1 MTVSDQIIAVLDS
14 LCVKFGIVIDWT
26 QENVLPYVMEIAKK
40 FITYEIATSSALLV
54 AFIIIPI
61 VLYFIA
67 KTSYAK
73 AKKVDIDPDYGV
85 SWIFMFSV
93 VLFIGFLVAGVINA
107 ICQTMDIITC
117 LTFPEKQI
125 FDYITDLAKSS

>member
-54 AFIIIPI
+54 AFIIILSFQPS
-61 VLYFIA
+61 L
-67 KTSYAK
+67 
-73 AKKVDIDPDYGV
+73 
-85 SWIFMFSV
+85 
-93 VLFIGFLVAGVINA
+93 
-107 ICQTMDIITC
+107 
-117 LTFPEKQI
+117 LT
-125 FDYITDLAKSS
+125 L